1 LYLDVFTK
9 KVEQYVGNYYDV
21 VDQIAKRI
29 EKENMKNAQMEKQAQ
44 AKKEQAEV
52 FAHKG

>member
-1 LYLDVFTK
+1 VGDYNDV
-9 KVEQYVGNYYDV
+9 VEQ
-21 VDQIAKRI
+21 IKRKI
-29 EKENMKNAQMEKQAQ
+29 EKDNQANARLAKEAQ